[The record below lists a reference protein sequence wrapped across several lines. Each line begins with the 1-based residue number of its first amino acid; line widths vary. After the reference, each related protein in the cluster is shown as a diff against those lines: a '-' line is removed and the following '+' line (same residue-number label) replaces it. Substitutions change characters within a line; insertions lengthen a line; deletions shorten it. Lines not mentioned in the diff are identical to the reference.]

1 MDGEEGRHVVIQ
13 FSLSKARSL
22 NPPSEETL
30 GVSLVVRYYI
40 LLVVANSHTQSDKL
54 VSTLDGGPLKSA
66 EIGRG
71 ILFSTYFPL
80 CRSRGL
86 CDNWLNFMCGR
97 TLASDGWN
105 ILVARTNGYR
115 DVNEV

>member
-30 GVSLVVRYYI
+30 GVSLVRYYI

-54 VSTLDGGPLKSA
+54 VSTLDGGPWK
-66 EIGRG
+66 
-71 ILFSTYFPL
+71 P
-80 CRSRGL
+80 RSRVVSEVFSFCSISLDLAAGIFGL
-86 CDNWLNFMCGR
+86 LSFTAAFM
-97 TLASDGWN
+97 
-105 ILVARTNGYR
+105 TN
-115 DVNEV
+115 DVPKGSQP

>member
-30 GVSLVVRYYI
+30 GVSLVRYYI

-54 VSTLDGGPLKSA
+54 VSTLDGGPWK
-66 EIGRG
+66 
-71 ILFSTYFPL
+71 P
-80 CRSRGL
+80 RSRVVSEGFSFCSISLDPATAGIFGL
-86 CDNWLNFMCGR
+86 LSFTSFCCFYDKRCPKR
-97 TLASDGWN
+97 
-105 ILVARTNGYR
+105 
-115 DVNEV
+115 